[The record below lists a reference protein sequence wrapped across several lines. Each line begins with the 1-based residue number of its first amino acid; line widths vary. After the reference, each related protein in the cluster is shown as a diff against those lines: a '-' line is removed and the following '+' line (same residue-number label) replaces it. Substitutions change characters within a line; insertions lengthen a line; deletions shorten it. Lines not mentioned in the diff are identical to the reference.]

1 MTWDLLKLPLTTS
14 GMQYLSVFADRFS
27 KGVVL
32 DPVGVDSSTPVIAKC
47 LVDSLI
53 CQHGAPTHPHTDNDP
68 RVTNSLFE
76 EMCKLFGIKHTLTS
90 PDHAQSDGQTER
102 MNENV
107 VRLLRLFIADGVCT
121 DVTWDTVVKRL
132 QFLIESS
139 VNSTT
144 GKTPHRMATG
154 RDMRD
159 SFLSPLL
166 TMVMCT
172 PNIPCCDNVSSGGRW
187 WPGSPHVCSH
197 SSSGGASSTTA
208 RSLVCP
214 SVYGTSVCGEVG
226 HGEGVVPGSAG

>member
-1 MTWDLLKLPLTTS
+1 
-14 GMQYLSVFADRFS
+14 MQYLSVFADRFS

-53 CQHGAPTHPHTDNDP
+53 CQHGAPTHLHTDNDP

-121 DVTWDTVVKRL
+121 ESTWDTVVQRL
-132 QFLIESS
+132 QFLIGAS

-144 GKTPHRMATG
+144 GKTPHRMEHG
-154 RDMRD
+154 RELRD
-159 SFLSPLL
+159 GFLSPPSGDGD
-166 TMVMCT
+166 VCT
-172 PNIPCCDNVSSGGRW
+172 Q
-187 WPGSPHVCSH
+187 
-197 SSSGGASSTTA
+197 
-208 RSLVCP
+208 P
-214 SVYGTSVCGEVG
+214 SVVQQRKQWRQMVDRVTSHVQSEQKRWCHRHNRKVTAVSQRIKDRLRVG
-226 HGEGVVPGSAG
+226 QRQQ